1 VKTYSNSPTTLCSE
15 NGSNPIVVQCTVS
28 LPGSGD
34 GLTPGTQYTLVV
46 QAQGEPTITNH
57 LSNNSVNY
65 TP

>member
-1 VKTYSNSPTTLCSE
+1 VKTYSNNPSPCTGTNKGTYIL
-15 NGSNPIVVQCTVS
+15 VQCAVS

-46 QAQGEPTITNH
+46 QAQGQPMITNH
-57 LSNNSVNY
+57 LSNNSVSY